1 MPSGCGSWPA
11 FWLTDEP
18 AWPINGEIDILEGVN
33 TQTDVKTAMHTT
45 KGCKMD
51 DVPVGVKTGYWVG
64 KTPKMVRT
72 QFEESAFEYEEG
84 GFTNKDGIKVR
95 SVAKPEKELTEKE
108 WMEKHSESKE
118 ARAYED
124 GGELELAIKGYKEYT
139 KKLWE
144 GKGYFSEEKV
154 KGELH

>member
-1 MPSGCGSWPA
+1 MSTSPTAEGPRNSIRLEGYKRYNRGLFILDVRHMPSGCGSWPA

-64 KTPKMVRT
+64 KTLYIFHRLQMQV
-72 QFEESAFEYEEG
+72 
-84 GFTNKDGIKVR
+84 
-95 SVAKPEKELTEKE
+95 
-108 WMEKHSESKE
+108 
-118 ARAYED
+118 
-124 GGELELAIKGYKEYT
+124 
-139 KKLWE
+139 
-144 GKGYFSEEKV
+144 
-154 KGELH
+154 